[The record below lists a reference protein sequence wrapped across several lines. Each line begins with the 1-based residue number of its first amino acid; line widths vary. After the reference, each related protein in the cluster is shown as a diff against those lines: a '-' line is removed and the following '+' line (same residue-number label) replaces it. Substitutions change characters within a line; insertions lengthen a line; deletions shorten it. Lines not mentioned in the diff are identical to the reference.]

1 MSETKGFRLSA
12 TLGAGGRWGGFD
24 RKRHRINDI
33 WILNLI
39 FQDQEVDGSNP
50 FAPTIFKR
58 SFPNLAVGRQGSVF
72 KLSLSF
78 SPFRPF
84 APLLGRFRANATHP
98 TKKP

>member
-1 MSETKGFRLSA
+1 MVQIHSPRPFFPGKTEFSKPRRRSAGLRL
-12 TLGAGGRWGGFD
+12 
-24 RKRHRINDI
+24 
-33 WILNLI
+33 
-39 FQDQEVDGSNP
+39 
-50 FAPTIFKR
+50 
-58 SFPNLAVGRQGSVF
+58 